1 MSDSTLARDFYT
13 EFQAARNGPSS
24 LLPRDRA
31 CDCSAHHP
39 DLLDFTSRLSTATAS
54 HVSELSARL
63 VILRKQ
69 FVDARS
75 FLPPYDQ
82 RQYEMVPVSP
92 DALDVIIDDM
102 PGTQAT
108 QVVGTSSR
116 ETADESVLC
125 WYQTKVCVQTEGQ
138 TREAHT

>member
-1 MSDSTLARDFYT
+1 MVRLIF
-13 EFQAARNGPSS
+13 PS
-24 LLPRDRA
+24 RDRA
-31 CDCSAHHP
+31 RDSCVAP
-39 DLLDFTSRLSTATAS
+39 RLTQILDFTSRLSTATAS

-82 RQYEMVPVSP
+82 RQYEMVPVSL

-102 PGTQAT
+102 PRTQAT
-108 QVVGTSSR
+108 EIVGTSSG

-138 TREAHT
+138 TRKVHT